1 MKLVKMWESR
11 VQSQESGVRSPESGV
26 YSFAVDWF
34 DNRLNEVKAELDS
47 QFKEFR
53 LSEALKTIYSLIW
66 DDFCSWYLEWIKP
79 GFEEPMNSNHLS
91 SAIEFFEELMELL
104 HPFMPFVTEEIY
116 QHLRERATGDNLCI
130 AQLKTDETFI
140 DFISGKP
147 ATAYL
152 QEGNLLKDAISGIRD
167 ARNKAQ
173 IKPKDTIKLYCQ
185 STEKA
190 TYTTIA
196 GILSKQ
202 VNAESFNFTDSSV
215 DNSIHI
221 VVGKDRFYLIAETQQ
236 DAGNQAV
243 DMEKELEYLKGFLL
257 SVDKKLSNERFI
269 QNAKPEVIELERKKK
284 ADAEIKINTLTESLT
299 NLK

>member
-1 MKLVKMWESR
+1 
-11 VQSQESGVRSPESGV
+11 VR
-26 YSFAVDWF
+26 A
-34 DNRLNEVKAELDS
+34 EVN
-47 QFKEFR
+47 QMMIQFR

-79 GFEEPMNSNHLS
+79 GFEEPMNSHNLS
-91 SAIEFFEELMELL
+91 SVIEFFEELMELL

-130 AQLKTDETFI
+130 AQIKTDETFT
-140 DFISGKP
+140 DLLSGKP
-147 ATAYL
+147 ATDYL
-152 QEGNLLKDAISGIRD
+152 EEGNLLKAAISGIRD

-173 IKPKDTIKLYCQ
+173 LKPKETIKLFCQ

-196 GILSKQ
+196 GILSRQ
-202 VNAESFNFTDSSV
+202 VNAESFNFTDTPV

-221 VVGKDRFYLIAETQQ
+221 VISKDRFYIIAETQQ
-236 DAGNQAV
+236 EAGNQAV
-243 DMEKELEYLKGFLL
+243 EMEKELEYLKGFLL